1 VCAFYIGHQD
11 YLGDDPQLPESESKQ
26 LFAEET
32 AAVVDKNLS
41 GDPSDI
47 QPTKDTAELV
57 ALLSFAGQE
66 IEARGFLTETTVAN
80 DQAGQPVLY
89 YVNAYFPVPAD
100 LEDEATDL
108 EDMGELDSALHAK
121 LIVGGREIEFH
132 GVPEINFE

>member
-1 VCAFYIGHQD
+1 MDIVCALYIGHQD

-26 LFAEET
+26 LFAEEI

-47 QPTKDTAELV
+47 QPTKDTAEL
-57 ALLSFAGQE
+57 
-66 IEARGFLTETTVAN
+66 
-80 DQAGQPVLY
+80 
-89 YVNAYFPVPAD
+89 
-100 LEDEATDL
+100 
-108 EDMGELDSALHAK
+108 DSAIHAK